1 MNSTQSEEGKMEK
14 IKNRGWSVVTAGV
27 GINLALG
34 ILYTWSIFKQEIKES
49 ILAGDGRFTWD
60 IASLNDPFAVCCL
73 MFTLAMLAAGRLQ
86 DKVNPRL
93 TAIFGGILTGAG
105 LLVTSLSPYLA
116 NWILGFGVLTGLGLG
131 FGYASATP
139 PAIKWFPASKT
150 GMIAGLVVAG
160 FGLASVYIAPLAT
173 FLIGRFGLSNAM
185 MIFGGSFLVVVC
197 GLASL
202 LVNPPP
208 GFKPVESK
216 PKTENVR
223 KLSPS
228 AKPEDFPP
236 SETIKTKAFYK
247 LWVMFCVGS
256 GAGLII
262 IGSVAEM
269 AKQSLGSMAWIVV
282 ALMAIG
288 NAGGRVVAGI
298 VSDKIGRMRT
308 LCVMLAFQGLII
320 TSLIFIGEGSAVLLV
335 TAATLIGFNY
345 GTNLSLFPSATKD
358 YFGLKNFGAN
368 YGLVFSAWGIGG
380 FVFPRVSQMIVAK
393 TGSPETA
400 YIMAAFLLFLS
411 AGMAIATRAPRSLRE
426 KATIVTEIEPG
437 KLYHGYFIYQPGY
450 VSDVDDEA
458 IAAAAAKSTIVSR
471 LFNGSRRASAQ

>member
-1 MNSTQSEEGKMEK
+1 MEK
-14 IKNRGWSVVTAGV
+14 IKNRGWSVVTAGL

-49 ILAGDGRFTWD
+49 IVSGDGRFNWD

-105 LLVTSLSPYLA
+105 LLVTSQSTYLA

-139 PAIKWFPASKT
+139 PAMKWFPASKT
-150 GMIAGLVVAG
+150 GMIAGIVVAG

-173 FLIGRFGLSNAM
+173 FLIGKFGLSNAM
-185 MIFGGSFLVVVC
+185 MIFGVSFLIVVC

-202 LVNPPP
+202 LVNPPS
-208 GFKPVESK
+208 GYKPEETK
-216 PKTENVR
+216 PKVE
-223 KLSPS
+223 KLHKLPTA

-236 SETIKTKAFYK
+236 SEAIKTKAFFK
-247 LWVMFCVGS
+247 LWVMFCIGS

-262 IGSVAEM
+262 IGSVAGM
-269 AKQSLGSMAWIVV
+269 AKQSMGSLAWIVV

-288 NAGGRVVAGI
+288 NAGGRVIAGM
-298 VSDKIGRMRT
+298 VSDKIGRTQTMGI
-308 LCVMLAFQGLII
+308 MLAFQGLII
-320 TSLIFIGEGSAVLLV
+320 SSLIFIGEGSALLLV

-380 FVFPRVSQMIVAK
+380 FIFPRVSQMIVAK

-411 AGMAIATRAPRSLRE
+411 AGLALVTRAPRSLRE
-426 KATIVTEIEPG
+426 KATIVSELEPG

-450 VSDVDDEA
+450 VSEVGD
-458 IAAAAAKSTIVSR
+458 AAVAASAKPSLVSR
-471 LFNGSRRASAQ
+471 MFNGSRRAGAQ